1 MIHYTQQAGTMA
13 VAVHPDCSSIVVD
26 CGGSRGT
33 DFGENYPVTQFD
45 HLLLCRCFQQQI
57 QSMTVDWCR
66 RLFTL
71 VSYLICSYSL
81 PTDIEMKYTNF
92 LSLKNKTFGKKKNLV
107 VILLRTTGAPPV
119 LQSNKLPSFVLP
131 L

>member
-1 MIHYTQQAGTMA
+1 
-13 VAVHPDCSSIVVD
+13 
-26 CGGSRGT
+26 
-33 DFGENYPVTQFD
+33 
-45 HLLLCRCFQQQI
+45 
-57 QSMTVDWCR
+57 MTVDWCR

-92 LSLKNKTFGKKKNLV
+92 LSLKNKTFSGRRKNLV

-119 LQSNKLPSFVLP
+119 PQSNKLPSFVLP